1 MKKYPKLRGGR
12 RSFYVILFILFSLFF
27 TVIFSALS
35 VESPKTSQNILSS
48 SANLIKDSTFIFND
62 NIETTEYYIPE
73 ELQIQKLY
81 KLITQVSPIS
91 DENERREL
99 ATAIYTYG
107 KQYSIDPLL
116 LLSIIKIESNFRK
129 TVTGYGNC
137 YGYFQINLNVHKV
150 SKNFKND
157 VNEQTKKAC
166 QIFSYYYKLYNG
178 NLNKTLNG
186 YNGNASSKNK
196 YAEKI
201 LRVYNNYKLVYKGI

>member
-12 RSFYVILFILFSLFF
+12 RSFYVILFILFSILV
-27 TVIFSALS
+27 TSALCMQ
-35 VESPKTSQNILSS
+35 SPEPSQQTSSLSTNAIQDS
-48 SANLIKDSTFIFND
+48 IFALQDTIK
-62 NIETTEYYIPE
+62 NIEYRISE

-81 KLITQVSPIS
+81 KLITQVSSIVNE
-91 DENERREL
+91 DERQQL
-99 ATAIYTYG
+99 AKAVYTYG
-107 KQYSIDPLL
+107 KQYSIDSLL

>member
-1 MKKYPKLRGGR
+1 MYNSTKLRGGR
-12 RSFYVILFILFSLFF
+12 RHFHVILFILFMSM
-27 TVIFSALS
+27 TFSAS
-35 VESPKTSQNILSS
+35 CTTQSSETSQTNSS
-48 SANLIKDSTFIFND
+48 QSSIEDSTFVLRDSTIA
-62 NIETTEYYIPE
+62 IEYRTPE
-73 ELQIQKLY
+73 EQQIQKLY
-81 KLITQVSPIS
+81 KLITQVSPITN
-91 DENERREL
+91 ENQRKQL
-99 ATAIYTYG
+99 AQAVYTYG
-107 KQYSIDPLL
+107 IQYSIDPLIL
-116 LLSIIKIESNFRK
+116 LAIAKTQSNFRK
-129 TVTGYGNC
+129 TVMGYGNC

>member
-12 RSFYVILFILFSLFF
+12 RSFYVILFILFSILV
-27 TVIFSALS
+27 TSALCMQ
-35 VESPKTSQNILSS
+35 SPEPSQQTSSLSTNAIQDS
-48 SANLIKDSTFIFND
+48 IFALQDTIK
-62 NIETTEYYIPE
+62 NIEYRISE

-81 KLITQVSPIS
+81 KLITQVSSIVNE
-91 DENERREL
+91 DERQQL
-99 ATAIYTYG
+99 AKAVYTYG
-107 KQYSIDPLL
+107 KQYSIDPLI
-116 LLSIIKIESNFRK
+116 LLSIAKKQSNFRK

>member
-12 RSFYVILFILFSLFF
+12 RSFYVILFILFSILV
-27 TVIFSALS
+27 TSALCMQ
-35 VESPKTSQNILSS
+35 SPEPSQQTSSLSTNAIQDS
-48 SANLIKDSTFIFND
+48 IFALQDTIK
-62 NIETTEYYIPE
+62 NIEYRISE

-81 KLITQVSPIS
+81 KLITQVSSIVNE
-91 DENERREL
+91 DERQQL
-99 ATAIYTYG
+99 AKAVYTYG

>member
-12 RSFYVILFILFSLFF
+12 RSFYVILFILFSILV
-27 TVIFSALS
+27 TSALCMQ
-35 VESPKTSQNILSS
+35 SPEPSQQTSSLSTNAIQDS
-48 SANLIKDSTFIFND
+48 IFALQDTIK
-62 NIETTEYYIPE
+62 NIEYRISE

-81 KLITQVSPIS
+81 KLITQVSSIVNE
-91 DENERREL
+91 DERQQL
-99 ATAIYTYG
+99 AKAVYTYG
-107 KQYSIDPLL
+107 KQYSIDPLI